1 MDKSFVIFVAVG
13 IGFLYLITN
22 FVGDIEKDDG
32 YNTTSEY
39 SQEAKYDKYI
49 GSDSIGRA
57 ILKLEGIS
65 KTTQIDVWNHS
76 KLKEECLSYYPD
88 YDEIKKFI
96 KERVVS
102 QSFQKFLLDNVTQI
116 EKDFLMGKIDSD
128 QALRKLE
135 SL

>member
-1 MDKSFVIFVAVG
+1 MDKSFIVFVGVG
-13 IGFLYLITN
+13 VGFLYLITN
-22 FVGDIEKDDG
+22 FVGDLEKDDG

-39 SQEAKYDKYI
+39 SQDDKYNKYI
-49 GSDSIGRA
+49 SKDSIGRVV
-57 ILKLEGIS
+57 LNLEGIS
-65 KTTQIDVWNHS
+65 KTTQIDVWDHS
-76 KLKEECLSYYPD
+76 ALKEECLSYYPD

-96 KERVVS
+96 KERVVG
-102 QSFQKFLLDNVTQI
+102 QSFQKYLLDNVTQL

>member
-1 MDKSFVIFVAVG
+1 MDKSFIVFVGVG
-13 IGFLYLITN
+13 VGFLYLITN
-22 FVGDIEKDDG
+22 FVGDLEKDDG

-39 SQEAKYDKYI
+39 SQDDKYNKYI
-49 GSDSIGRA
+49 SQDSIGRVV
-57 ILKLEGIS
+57 LNLEGIS

-102 QSFQKFLLDNVTQI
+102 QSFQKYLLDNVTQL